1 MTNRTANT
9 NMTAIARRFLFKV
22 AVCGL
27 LAATAATAK
36 AQFSATQGSLC
47 GCDGE
52 VRGIAAGIAAGAAV
66 ITVVAILAVRHHN
79 AVAGCTVS
87 GPNGL
92 DLQAKNGQD
101 FALLGATA
109 GIKAGERIKV
119 SGSRKRKV
127 DGVTNRESF
136 VVSKVTKDYGSC
148 MAAPATP

>member
-87 GPNGL
+87 GPNG
-92 DLQAKNGQD
+92 
-101 FALLGATA
+101 
-109 GIKAGERIKV
+109 ERIKV